1 MYVIQIGGLFYI
13 SSGKP
18 WSRTLNLQLFD
29 NTGSKS
35 LAEIGEQS
43 WGVSDSLTTV
53 TQRNG
58 VTLLSTSSV
67 PSPYKE

>member
-1 MYVIQIGGLFYI
+1 MYVIQIGGSFYI

-29 NTGSKS
+29 STGSKS

-53 TQRNG
+53 TPRNG
-58 VTLLSTSSV
+58 FTLLSTSSV